1 MAGRIDYRPHPNS
14 PLWGLHFDYVTDTGI
29 RFARENPCKA
39 TEPLLYLTDAE
50 YPGDSEAVRVGA
62 TFKSLAY
69 VGHRVG
75 MDGRDRK
82 DWYAVAAKLP
92 LSQAHVGI
100 IIENLDAGEQTATK
114 FQELLST
121 H

>member
-1 MAGRIDYRPHPNS
+1 MSGRIEYRPHHRSN
-14 PLWGLHFDYVTDTGI
+14 LWKQLFDSVSDTGI
-29 RFARENPCKA
+29 RFAQEHPHKV

-62 TFKSLAY
+62 TYKSLAY

-75 MDGRDRK
+75 MSCEDRK
-82 DWYAVAAKLP
+82 NWYGVAAGLP

-100 IIENLDAGEQTATK
+100 IIENLDETEETSSR